1 MNINFDKI
9 SIIDGNFS
17 VDRLMKLKE
26 IANHEKMILT
36 DSKHLY
42 KDNINSKLD
51 SLKDFP
57 LSTKA
62 TERIYLSSEYSKYSM
77 DDKNIILSNIAFSR
91 NESFANIIALSGLTI
106 EQLDKYIQIV
116 TFFNDNRIL
125 LNSKNA
131 KIIKLIEYVNKISL
145 ILGKY
150 VHNHYPKTT
159 NEMIIN
165 KLSEMLTFDRELINE
180 KYDEF
185 ALKKE
190 RIEIEKKNN
199 ELKKMTARVKYDTVS
214 KDNTKLIDSF
224 VKSLSNVNSLELI
237 YYTCFNKKND
247 KCHIDF
253 CCIFE
258 DNINMTDVEI
268 VASALNYFASTM
280 KELNVIINY
289 DLMTN
294 TELCLNIKKQD
305 EKTIKRLTGA
315 NLVYQK
321 KLGLTKNDVKKHK

>member
-17 VDRLMKLKE
+17 VDKLMKLKE
-26 IANHEKMILT
+26 IANHEKMILA

-42 KDNINSKLD
+42 KTNISSKLD
-51 SLKDFP
+51 TFKDFP

-62 TERIYLSSEYSKYSM
+62 TERVYLSSEYSKYSM
-77 DDKNIILSNIAFSR
+77 DDKNIILSNIVFSR

-106 EQLDKYIQIV
+106 EQLDKYIQMIA
-116 TFFNDNRIL
+116 FFNDNISL
-125 LNSKNA
+125 IDSKNA
-131 KIIKLIEYVNKISL
+131 KIVKMAEYVRKVSL
-145 ILGKY
+145 VLRKY
-150 VHNHYPKTT
+150 TCNHYPKTT

-165 KLSEMLTFDRELINE
+165 KLSEMLTFDRELITE
-180 KYDEF
+180 KYDKF
-185 ALKKE
+185 ALKRE
-190 RIEIEKKNN
+190 QIEIEKKNN
-199 ELKKMTARVKYDTVS
+199 ELKKKTANVKYGKVG
-214 KDNTKLIDSF
+214 KDNIKMIDSF
-224 VKSLSNVNSLELI
+224 VRTLANVNSLELV
-237 YYTCFNKKND
+237 YYNCFNKNDD

-289 DLMTN
+289 DVMTN

-305 EKTIKRLTGA
+305 PKTIRKLNCA
-315 NLVYQK
+315 SLVYQK
-321 KLGLTKNDVKKHK
+321 KLGYTKRNIKRA

>member
-17 VDRLMKLKE
+17 VDRLKKLKE

-51 SLKDFP
+51 ALKNFP

-77 DDKNIILSNIAFSR
+77 DDKNIILSNIVFSR

-131 KIIKLIEYVNKISL
+131 KIVKLIEYVNKISL

-165 KLSEMLTFDRELINE
+165 KLSEMLTFDKELINE

-190 RIEIEKKNN
+190 RIEIENKNN
-199 ELKKMTARVKYDTVS
+199 ELKNMTARVKYDTVS

-237 YYTCFNKKND
+237 YYTCFNKKDD

-268 VASALNYFASTM
+268 VASALNYFASSM

-289 DLMTN
+289 DVMTN

-321 KLGLTKNDVKKHK
+321 KLGLTKIDVKKHK

>member
-26 IANHEKMILT
+26 IANHEKMILA

-42 KDNINSKLD
+42 KNNINSKLD
-51 SLKDFP
+51 TLKDFP

-77 DDKNIILSNIAFSR
+77 DDKNIILSNIVFSR

-237 YYTCFNKKND
+237 YYTCFNKKDD